1 MTELIFESLFD
12 AFYNK
17 SRIKRSLEYKTLY
30 DFKTFPFD
38 LGWNNFKEGL

>member
-1 MTELIFESLFD
+1 MTELILESLFD

-17 SRIKRSLEYKTLY
+17 SRIKDHWNKTLY